1 MRSLY
6 TKILIW
12 TILPVILLSIG
23 LILFVKNTITKK
35 FLEQLHENGIFIAR
49 HFADMSIPYVLTGD
63 NSTLQT
69 IANNYKNSHNDINY
83 IFIQDSHGNI
93 LVHTFNQGVPL
104 ELKDANIL
112 GPDQTY
118 SAKRLTMKK
127 GVIIF
132 NVASPIS
139 GKTEAEHTHGTHAEL
154 KSQKDTSHILERV
167 GVVHIGFSEENIE
180 NYAAKI
186 TNLGIEIAIIVL
198 ILGVGGAVVF
208 ATVITKPVS
217 ELTKGVEAVGSGN
230 LNYKVHVKTKD
241 EVGKLSESFNE
252 MVEKLRTAK
261 EEIIKTNRELELE
274 IIERKMAKQR
284 LQIEK
289 DRLQNFLDITTLMI
303 AAIDSDQLVS
313 LINKKG
319 CEILGYS
326 ENEIVGKNWFDNFI
340 PERNRDKVK
349 TVFEKLIT
357 GEIKPSEYYENPVL
371 TRSGEERI
379 IAWHNSIIK
388 DKEGNTIGTLSSGED
403 ITYRDA
409 AESALKES
417 ERKYRNLVDNALIGI
432 YKTNL
437 KGYFVYANEA
447 LAKMLEFESPEEIMR
462 EGVLRRYKNP
472 KDREV
477 LIENLKQNGRVEK
490 FETEV
495 LTKTGK
501 VKHIILNAT
510 LDRDILSGMILD
522 ISERKY
528 AEELLRQTRQ
538 DWEKTFDSITDM
550 ITVHDKDYNI
560 IMANKSAQKLLNLPN
575 LKEILNVKCYKYYH
589 GTDGPPAGCPGSN
602 CLQTGQPCNFELFEP
617 NLNMFIEI
625 KATPRLDD
633 NNQVIG
639 VIHIVSD
646 ITERKRLEE
655 ILLRGK
661 QEWEMT
667 FDNAAEL
674 IILLNKDLDIIR
686 CNKSFAKFTQIPV
699 QELIG
704 RKITDFIS
712 TSPEHTEWRPLKER
726 TEIRTE
732 KGQWLHLS
740 FYPIMD
746 RKSRFLHSVLIGTD
760 VTTLKNTEQKLIETI
775 NELEK
780 REHILLK
787 SKESFLNMLE
797 DISES
802 YKDLEYLFMGL
813 VKAMV
818 NALDAKS
825 PWTRGH
831 SDRVAQIAQE
841 IAKEMNFDED
851 ELKKL
856 RLAGLLH
863 DIGKIGTYDYLL
875 DKPAKLTNEEFE
887 IVKKHPV
894 QGAEI
899 IKEIK
904 QLREIIPII
913 RHHHEN
919 FNGTG
924 YPDRLRAEEI
934 PFFASILHVADSF
947 DSMTSDRPYRPS
959 PGIEYAISELKK
971 YSGVQFNP
979 QVVNVFLNII
989 ELNNREFLNKTA
1001 S

>member
-1 MRSLY
+1 MRNLR

-12 TILPVILLSIG
+12 TIPPIILLSIG
-23 LILFVKNTITKK
+23 LIFFVKNTMAKK
-35 FLEQLHENGIFIAR
+35 FLDQLHENGIFITN
-49 HFADMSIPYVLTGD
+49 HFADMIADNILTKDIP
-63 NSTLQT
+63 SLQ
-69 IANNYKNSHNDINY
+69 IMVHDFKNIRDDIVY
-83 IFIQDSHGNI
+83 IFIQDKEGNV
-93 LVHTFNQGVPL
+93 LAHTFKKGFPL
-104 ELKDANIL
+104 ELKNANIL
-112 GPDQTY
+112 GPGLSY
-118 SAKRLTMKK
+118 SAQHLATEK
-127 GVIIF
+127 GTIF
-132 NVASPIS
+132 DVASPIL
-139 GKTEAEHTHGTHAEL
+139 GKA
-154 KSQKDTSHILERV
+154 
-167 GVVHIGFSEENIE
+167 GVVHMGFSEENIE
-180 NYAAKI
+180 KHVAEI
-186 TNLGIEIAIIVL
+186 TKLGMGIAIIIL
-198 ILGVGGAVVF
+198 IMGVGGAIVF
-208 ATVITKPVS
+208 ATVITKPVL
-217 ELTKGVEAVGSGN
+217 ELTKGVEAVGSGD
-230 LNYKVHVKTKD
+230 LNYKVHITAKD

-261 EEIIKTNRELELE
+261 EEIIKTNKEFELE

-289 DRLQNFLDITTLMI
+289 DRLQNFLDITIVMI

-326 ENEIVGKNWFDNFI
+326 ENEIIGKNWFDNFI
-340 PERNRDKVK
+340 PERNRDEVK

-357 GEIKPSEYYENPVL
+357 GEIKPFEYYENPVL
-371 TRSGEERI
+371 TKTGEERI

-388 DKEGNTIGTLSSGED
+388 DDQGNIIGTLSSGED
-403 ITYRDA
+403 ITYRNA
-409 AESALKES
+409 TESALKES
-417 ERKYRNLVDNALIGI
+417 EKKYRNLVDNALIGI
-432 YKTNL
+432 YKTNF
-437 KGYFVYANEA
+437 KGDLIYANEA
-447 LAKMLEFESPEEIMR
+447 LAKMLEFESPKEMMR
-462 EGVLRRYKNP
+462 ESVPRRYKNP

-477 LIENLKQNGRVEK
+477 FIENLKEKGRVEK
-490 FETEV
+490 FETEL

-501 VKHIILNAT
+501 VKYIILNAT
-510 LDRDILSGMILD
+510 LDGDTLSGMVLD

-528 AEELLRQTRQ
+528 AEELLLQTKQ
-538 DWEKTFDSITDM
+538 DWEDTFDSITDM

-560 IMANKSAQKLLNLPN
+560 IRANKAAQKLLKLPN
-575 LKEILNVKCYKYYH
+575 LEEILNVKCYKYYH
-589 GTDGPPAGCPGSN
+589 GTDGPPPGCPSCD
-602 CLQTGQPCNFELFEP
+602 CLTTKQSCNFELFEP
-617 NLNMFIEI
+617 HLNMFIQI
-625 KATPRLDD
+625 KAIPRLDD

-639 VIHIVSD
+639 LIHVVSD
-646 ITERKRLEE
+646 ITERKRLET
-655 ILLRGK
+655 ILLRAK
-661 QEWEMT
+661 AEWEMT
-667 FDNAAEL
+667 FDNAAEMM
-674 IILLNKDLDIIR
+674 IFTDKELNITR
-686 CNKSFAKFTQIPV
+686 CNKSFAEFTQKPIREV
-699 QELIG
+699 IG
-704 RKITDFIS
+704 LNCADFLPCNTEQLKQGKPISKI
-712 TSPEHTEWRPLKER
+712 EAATEDGR
-726 TEIRTE
+726 
-732 KGQWLHLS
+732 WLYLS
-740 FYPIMD
+740 FHPIKD
-746 RKSRFLHSVLIGTD
+746 KNGQFIHSVIIVTD
-760 VTTLKNTEQKLIETI
+760 ITTLKNTEQKLIETV

-780 REHILLK
+780 REQTLVK

-802 YKDLEYLFMGL
+802 YKELEYLFVGL

-841 IAKEMNFDED
+841 IAKAMNIDED
-851 ELKKL
+851 ELRKL
-856 RLAGLLH
+856 QLAGLLH

-887 IVKKHPV
+887 VVKKHPV

-924 YPDRLRAEEI
+924 YPDGLKAEEI
-934 PFFASILHVADSF
+934 PFFASILRVADSF

-979 QVVNVFLNII
+979 QVVNVFLSIL
-989 ELNNREFLNKTA
+989 ELNSSKFFKKTA